1 MEYYLVGVK
10 NGHSLQSVST
20 ITTDLHEA
28 KFLAKMENKSV
39 YAKRNEIY
47 VLLFDYT
54 KKIKN
59 VRDN

>member
-10 NGHSLQSVST
+10 RGNSLESVST
-20 ITTDLHEA
+20 ITTDLPEA
-28 KFLAKMENKSV
+28 KFEAKMNNKAV
-39 YAKRNEIY
+39 FAKRNEIY

-54 KKIKN
+54 IKIKN